1 MTRLLLADD
10 DELVRTGLRLIL
22 ESEPDL
28 EVVGEAADGVEVTS
42 LAARLRVDVVLMDV
56 RMPRVDGL
64 AATRHL
70 VEHLAEPPRVL
81 VLTTFGQEEAVY
93 EALRAGAAGF
103 LVKRARPEEIV
114 AAVRTVALGDTLLF
128 PEAVRALARAHGTR
142 GPRPALPDL
151 TAREQEV
158 LRHLATGATNAEIA
172 AALVIGVETVKTHV
186 AAVLGK
192 LGARDRTQ
200 AVVLAYESGF
210 VRPGDPV

>member
-1 MTRLLLADD
+1 MTRLLLVDD
-10 DELVRTGLRLIL
+10 DELVRTGLRMIL
-22 ESEPDL
+22 DAEPDL

-42 LAARLRVDVVLMDV
+42 LAARLAVDVVLMDV

-70 VEHLAEPPRVL
+70 VEHLAAPPRVL

-114 AAVRTVALGDTLLF
+114 GAVRTIATGDTLLF
-128 PEAVRALARAHGTR
+128 PEAVRALARAHGPR
-142 GPRPALPDL
+142 GARPVLPEL

-172 AALVIGVETVKTHV
+172 AALVVGTETVKTHV
-186 AAVLGK
+186 AAVLAK

-210 VRPGDPV
+210 VVPGT

>member
-1 MTRLLLADD
+1 MTRLLLVDD
-10 DELVRTGLRLIL
+10 DELVRAGLRMIL
-22 ESEPDL
+22 EAEPDL
-28 EVVGEAADGVEVTS
+28 EVVAETGDGVDVTS
-42 LAARLRVDVVLMDV
+42 LARRFAVDVVIMDV

-64 AATRHL
+64 TATRHL
-70 VEHLAEPPRVL
+70 VQSLADPPRVL

-103 LVKRARPEEIV
+103 LVKRARPAEIV

-128 PEAVRALARAHGTR
+128 PEAVRDLARRRA
-142 GPRPALPDL
+142 PAARPALPAL
-151 TAREQEV
+151 TDRETEV
-158 LRHLATGATNAEIA
+158 LRHLARGATNAEIA
-172 AALVIGVETVKTHV
+172 AALVVGTETVKTHV

-210 VRPGDPV
+210 VVPGL

>member
-1 MTRLLLADD
+1 M
-10 DELVRTGLRLIL
+10 
-22 ESEPDL
+22 
-28 EVVGEAADGVEVTS
+28 TS
-42 LAARLRVDVVLMDV
+42 LVTRHAVDVVLMDV

-70 VEHLAEPPRVL
+70 VGTLPDPPRVL

-103 LVKRARPEEIV
+103 LVKRSRPEEIV
-114 AAVRTVALGDTLLF
+114 AAVRTIALGDTLLF
-128 PEAVRALARAHGTR
+128 PVAVRDLAVRHAPAHR
-142 GPRPALPDL
+142 PDLPAL
-151 TAREQEV
+151 TGREQEV
-158 LRHLATGATNAEIA
+158 LRRLARGATNAEIA
-172 AALVIGVETVKTHV
+172 AALVVGTETVKTHV

-210 VRPGDPV
+210 VVPGT

>member
-1 MTRLLLADD
+1 MTRLLLVDD
-10 DELVRTGLRLIL
+10 DELVRTGLRMIL
-22 ESEPDL
+22 DAEADL
-28 EVVGEAADGVEVTS
+28 EVVGEARDGVEVTS

-70 VEHLAEPPRVL
+70 VEHLAVPPRVL

-114 AAVRTVALGDTLLF
+114 AAVRTIALGDTLLF
-128 PEAVRALARAHGTR
+128 PEAVRELARAHGGR
-142 GPRPALPDL
+142 APRPVLPDL
-151 TAREQEV
+151 TTREQEV

-172 AALVIGVETVKTHV
+172 AALVVGIETVKTHV

-200 AVVLAYESGF
+200 AVVLAYETGF
-210 VRPGDPV
+210 VRPGEEP

>member
-1 MTRLLLADD
+1 M
-10 DELVRTGLRLIL
+10 IL
-22 ESEPDL
+22 EAEPDL
-28 EVVGEAADGVEVTS
+28 EVVAETGDGVEVTS
-42 LAARLRVDVVLMDV
+42 LVGRHAVDVVLMDV

-64 AATRHL
+64 TATRHL
-70 VEHLAEPPRVL
+70 VESLADPPRVL

-103 LVKRARPEEIV
+103 LVKRARPAEIV

-128 PEAVRALARAHGTR
+128 PEAVRDLARRRAPAARPTL
-142 GPRPALPDL
+142 PALTD
-151 TAREQEV
+151 RETEV
-158 LRHLATGATNAEIA
+158 LRHLARGATNAEIA
-172 AALVIGVETVKTHV
+172 AALVVGTETVKTHV

-210 VRPGDPV
+210 VVPGE

>member
-1 MTRLLLADD
+1 MTRLLLVDD
-10 DELVRTGLRLIL
+10 DELVRTGLRMIL
-22 ESEPDL
+22 DAEPDL

-70 VEHLAEPPRVL
+70 VEHLAASPRVL

-114 AAVRTVALGDTLLF
+114 AAIRTIALGDTLLF
-128 PEAVRALARAHGTR
+128 PEAVRELARTHGGRT
-142 GPRPALPDL
+142 PRPALPDL

-172 AALVIGVETVKTHV
+172 AALVVSTETVKTHV
-186 AAVLGK
+186 AAVLAK

-200 AVVLAYESGF
+200 AVVLAYETGF
-210 VRPGDPV
+210 VRPGDPA

>member
-1 MTRLLLADD
+1 MTRLLLVDD
-10 DELVRTGLRLIL
+10 DELVRTGLRMIL
-22 ESEPDL
+22 DAEPDL

-42 LAARLRVDVVLMDV
+42 LVARLGVHVVLMDV

-70 VEHLAEPPRVL
+70 LEHLAAPPRVL

-93 EALRAGAAGF
+93 QALRAGAAGF

-114 AAVRTVALGDTLLF
+114 AAVRTIALGDTLLF
-128 PEAVRALARAHGTR
+128 PEAVRALAHAHGGR
-142 GPRPALPDL
+142 GPRPALPEL

-172 AALVIGVETVKTHV
+172 AALVVGTETVKTHV

-210 VRPGDPV
+210 VVPGP